1 MFEVKTNSRF
11 KKQYYPTI
19 GVGIGTCIF
28 FIVFGIGLGIDFFV
42 TGEKLGASVCLF
54 LGVVGLLIFAS
65 MVNKELH
72 KGLDKYYFNGNQ
84 FSVKKYNGKV
94 KQYSVDEISM
104 CQFFPQCMVYKRV
117 YADAI
122 YFIMNNRIDKP
133 IAIYKGYH
141 ENFNEVRQWIFDNNI
156 EVTVH
161 ANEMGEKNLRYVQF
175 MDRGREFK

>member
-11 KKQYYPTI
+11 KKQYYPII

-28 FIVFGIGLGIDFFV
+28 FVVFGIGLGIDFF
-42 TGEKLGASVCLF
+42 
-54 LGVVGLLIFAS
+54 IFAS
-65 MVNKELH
+65 MINKELH

-94 KQYSVDEISM
+94 KQYSVDAISM
-104 CQFFPQCMVYKRV
+104 CQFFPQCMVYKGV